1 MKISGNPL
9 PLTMNMNPTM
19 TEKRG
24 FGFIIAAVTV
34 FVACCPFL
42 AAQPAQGVAAQPSQ
56 AIRFPVAHQHL
67 SSWCFGYLYIDQ
79 DSVWY
84 EVLKPAND
92 KKHEFKIKRSEL
104 QAVGRWNYFNSQTM
118 AWTQKNAVEVKFGK
132 STYHFW
138 WLPEDQVTMGIPYQ
152 PDPPDAAPAETLIA
166 AIRNPASVD
175 TGGAAPETQPA
186 PAAAAPDV
194 SGSTPAAPGSSA
206 GSGNTSSSA
215 QQTDSDARRAAL
227 ERKLKAQAELQAQI
241 EEALRNSSGPS
252 QAGGSQPV
260 ASTGAPSTPEQQ
272 EAAFG
277 YGSAPPSAPTP
288 AGQDAWAAD
297 SKVGDLQFNVPNGWR
312 QVQAPDGIALVP
324 NGASPNSVVIIGFL
338 PGQTVGDPYSWFRT
352 AWANWKTQL
361 SLIDSGE
368 PETKHNP
375 NGFDVLRSYS
385 RAYGPRLGNATFIL
399 AAAVAGNRVAP
410 YFYLCNVNCGFDG
423 YQNDFQTFEL
433 SLTLA
438 SLTSSPSLGARDVGK
453 SGGLKGLYTSFS
465 TSEGHAELGTFRVRG
480 SVTYL
485 AFFPDGNVIRF
496 LPKEGLENFDFR
508 SAVRRSRESC
518 GRYQLNGN
526 RISIR
531 WGDNSVTPG
540 VRNGAKL
547 QIGDGAFAYEPTA
560 HSDGLTLGGGYRLD
574 GAADWRAGLAFTQ
587 DGRFADQGAMSAA
600 DIPSP
605 PGSGSYRINDNTLT
619 LSYSDGRVVKVSF
632 FISGDEEG
640 SHHPST
646 IHVNGHALVIK

>member
-1 MKISGNPL
+1 
-9 PLTMNMNPTM
+9 M
-19 TEKRG
+19 TGKRR
-24 FGFIIAAVTV
+24 FGFFIVAVAV
-34 FVACCPFL
+34 IVACCPFL
-42 AAQPAQGVAAQPSQ
+42 GAKPAQGVAAQPSQ

-92 KKHEFKIKRSEL
+92 KKHEFRIKRSEL

-118 AWTQKNAVEVKFGK
+118 AWEQKNAVELKFGK

-138 WLPEDQVTMGIPYQ
+138 WLPEDQVTIGRPYQ
-152 PDPPDAAPAETLIA
+152 PDPPDAAPADTLIA

-175 TGGAAPETQPA
+175 AGSAAPETQPA
-186 PAAAAPDV
+186 PAAATPDI
-194 SGSTPAAPGSSA
+194 SGSTPAARGSSA
-206 GSGNTSSSA
+206 GLGATSPSA
-215 QQTDSDARRAAL
+215 QPTDLDARSAAL
-227 ERKLKAQAELQAQI
+227 ERKLKAQAELSAQI
-241 EEALRNSSGPS
+241 AEALGKSNGPS
-252 QAGGSQPV
+252 QAGRSQPA
-260 ASTGAPSTPEQQ
+260 ASTTAPSTPEQQ
-272 EAAFG
+272 GAAVA
-277 YGSAPPSAPTP
+277 YSASPPSTPTA

-312 QVQAPDGIALVP
+312 QVQAPDGIVLVP
-324 NGASPNSVVIIGFL
+324 NGASQNSVVIIGFL
-338 PGQTVGDPYSWFRT
+338 PGQTVGDPYSWFRA
-352 AWANWKTQL
+352 AWANWKTQIN
-361 SLIDSGE
+361 LIDSGE
-368 PETKHNP
+368 PESKRNP

-385 RAYGPRLGNATFIL
+385 RAYSPRLGNATFIL

-410 YFYLCNVNCGFDG
+410 YFYLCNANCGFDG

-433 SLTLA
+433 SLSLA
-438 SLTSSPSLGARDVGK
+438 SLTSSPRPSARDVGK

-485 AFFPDGNVIRF
+485 AFFADGNVIRF
-496 LPKEGLENFDFR
+496 LPREGLENFDFR
-508 SAVRRSRESC
+508 SAVRSSRESC

-526 RISIR
+526 RISIT
-531 WGDNSVTPG
+531 WGDNSVTSG
-540 VRNGAKL
+540 ARNGAKL

-560 HSDGLTLGGGYRLD
+560 HSDGLTLGGVYSPD
-574 GAADWRAGLAFTQ
+574 GADGRVNLAFTQ
-587 DGRFADQGAMSAA
+587 DGRFADGGSLSAV

-605 PGSGSYRINDNTLT
+605 PGSGSYRIHDNTLT
-619 LSYSDGRVVKVSF
+619 LSYSDGRIVKVSF

-640 SHHPST
+640 NHRPST